1 MAHDIAVTE
10 IPARR
15 LERAPGAV
23 RAAGVILL
31 VLGVVA
37 FVAAL
42 GADAERAWRA
52 YQVNWLF
59 FTSVAQG
66 AVLLSAVVAMAKGL
80 WSRPIRRFALSFVA
94 FLPISFL
101 LFLPLFFAADKVLPW
116 VADPAILLHGKEKYL
131 NMPFLVTRNVLFFG
145 ALVVVDLLFAY
156 WALRPDIGLVRDDAP
171 AKLRGLYA
179 WFTRD
184 WQGQDGEEA
193 RAHRRVSVLA
203 PVLALLH
210 AFALS
215 FVVFDFVMSLEPN
228 WWSTLLGPYFF
239 MAAFLGGVVATGLVA
254 LIYRARL
261 GLEEVIGTPSLHDLG
276 KLTFALCIFW
286 AYTMFAQLLPIW
298 YGLLPMEQSFLVHR
312 LGRPFGPIAVAVLL
326 CLWALPFFGLLS
338 AAAKKTP
345 AVYGTFAVIVLLGLW
360 LERYLLVYPSH
371 YWQGAEIPLGW
382 QEVGIG
388 LGFAGLLVL
397 AHLWFV
403 ARFPIFQLWQ
413 PLSEL
418 ELSGLEEPPGTISA
432 TAE

>member
-31 VLGVVA
+31 VLGVIA

-42 GADAERAWRA
+42 AADGDRAWRA
-52 YQVNWLF
+52 YQVNWMF

-116 VADPAILLHGKEKYL
+116 VADPTILLHGKEKYL

-184 WQGQDGEEA
+184 WQGQDAEEA

-239 MAAFLGGVVATGLVA
+239 MAAFLGGVVATGLVT

-261 GLEEVIGTPSLHDLG
+261 GLEDVIGTPSLHDLG

-312 LGRPFGPIAVAVLL
+312 LGRPFGLIAVAVLL

-345 AVYGTFAVIVLLGLW
+345 AVYGTFAAIVLLGLW

-403 ARFPIFQLWQ
+403 TRFPIFQLWQ

>member
-23 RAAGVILL
+23 RAAGVVFL
-31 VLGVVA
+31 VLGVIA

-42 GADAERAWRA
+42 AADGERAWRA

-101 LFLPLFFAADKVLPW
+101 LFLPLFFAADKLLPW
-116 VADPAILLHGKEKYL
+116 VADPGILLHGKEKYL

-184 WQGQDGEEA
+184 WQGQDAEEA

-239 MAAFLGGVVATGLVA
+239 MAAFLGGVAATGIVA

-261 GLEEVIGTPSLHDLG
+261 GLADVIGTPSLHDLG

-286 AYTMFAQLLPIW
+286 AYTMFAQYLPIW
-298 YGLLPMEQSFLVHR
+298 YGQLPMEQSFLVHR
-312 LGRPFGPIAVAVLL
+312 LGRPFGPIAVTVLL
-326 CLWALPFFGLLS
+326 CMWALPFFGLLS

-345 AVYGTFAVIVLLGLW
+345 VVYGTFAAIVLLGLW

-403 ARFPIFQLWQ
+403 TRFPIFQLWQ
-413 PLSEL
+413 PPSEL